1 MTQVSLR
8 QSTISSTDTVLSQG
22 QGQNNQK
29 CSAANA
35 IFAWRRSAV
44 IAAAASLCVFG
55 TLSGGQVAAADAP
68 RMVVE
73 KILKLEG
80 SPGAVAWSPDGKLL
94 ATADTLNL
102 RIVIWDYATAKPLHT
117 IKKSYF
123 GGSGPNALS
132 FTPDGRYVATSA
144 VAPKGRHNRASLS
157 LIDVTTGEVR
167 DIDGPEENPTAVSDN
182 IAILFAF
189 SSSTHYAAM
198 VTQKTAH
205 FLSLYDTRTWK
216 PIATHK
222 LMRDA
227 NYLKLAAAIN
237 FSPSTGALAFLS
249 VGGDLDIW
257 DPATDQ
263 VTTSIKAH
271 QLSGGALTF
280 RPDGD
285 SLATSERSRFGGD
298 HPDPD
303 AIRLWSIS
311 TWQLMARSASV
322 AGHPLLARALSFSS
336 DGRYLAALNEDAKA
350 RLLDA
355 VTLGT
360 ITEIDDGGRG
370 GVALAFAP
378 DSLRLAI
385 ARDYDVRI
393 LSFE

>member
-1 MTQVSLR
+1 
-8 QSTISSTDTVLSQG
+8 
-22 QGQNNQK
+22 
-29 CSAANA
+29 
-35 IFAWRRSAV
+35 
-44 IAAAASLCVFG
+44 
-55 TLSGGQVAAADAP
+55 
-68 RMVVE
+68 MVVE